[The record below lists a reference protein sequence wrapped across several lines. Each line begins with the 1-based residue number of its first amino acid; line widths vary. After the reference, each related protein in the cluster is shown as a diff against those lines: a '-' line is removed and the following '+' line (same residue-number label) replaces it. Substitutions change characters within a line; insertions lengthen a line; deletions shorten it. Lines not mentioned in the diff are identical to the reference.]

1 MFARS
6 DWNPS
11 RNADTT
17 VHEARNAGGSADM
30 TGRLRQFLRPAAII
44 VGLAALFT
52 WFGVYDFSSHPVL
65 RFVMW
70 LVTMSV
76 GGVSAIWIIPAV
88 FERRFAQQNVIE
100 QVALAA
106 ALIALPVTGSLVA
119 FFLLLG
125 GRVSPGELPM
135 QYLYVYAVCVV
146 MVTSGI
152 IVSQAQTAKPLLETA
167 EAQDVIA
174 RFMQRLPVKYRT
186 AELWAVSSEDHY
198 LRVHTDRGEELILM
212 RLADAMRDLGG
223 TDGLQ
228 THRSWWVAKAGV
240 ADTRRE
246 GGRLFLVLKC
256 GKAAPVSRTYAS
268 AVKLAGLI

>member
-1 MFARS
+1 
-6 DWNPS
+6 
-11 RNADTT
+11 
-17 VHEARNAGGSADM
+17 M
-30 TGRLRQFLRPAAII
+30 TERLKKFLRPAAVLI
-44 VGLAALFT
+44 GLAALFT
-52 WFGVYDFSSHPVL
+52 WFGVYDFSAQPVL

-88 FERRFAQQNVIE
+88 FERRLAQQSVIVR
-100 QVALAA
+100 VALSAG
-106 ALIALPVTGSLVA
+106 LIALPVTASLIA

-125 GRVSPGELPM
+125 AHVSPGALPM

-146 MVTSGI
+146 MVSGGVV
-152 IVSQAQTAKPLLETA
+152 VSRAQAAPLLEAA
-167 EAQDVIA
+167 EAQDVVA

-186 AELWAVSSEDHY
+186 ADLWAVSSEDHY
-198 LRVHTDRGEELILM
+198 LRVHTSLGEELILM

-240 ADTRRE
+240 ADARRE
-246 GGRLFLVLKC
+246 GGKLYLVLKS
-256 GKAAPVSRTYAS
+256 GKAAPVSRTHAS
-268 AVKLAGLI
+268 AVKQAGLS

>member
-1 MFARS
+1 
-6 DWNPS
+6 
-11 RNADTT
+11 
-17 VHEARNAGGSADM
+17 M

-88 FERRFAQQNVIE
+88 FERRFAQQNVIA

-152 IVSQAQTAKPLLETA
+152 IVSQAQAAKPLLETA

-174 RFMQRLPVKYRT
+174 RFMQRLSVKYRT

-246 GGRLFLVLKC
+246 GGRPFLVLKS

-268 AVKLAGLI
+268 AVKQAGLI

>member
-1 MFARS
+1 
-6 DWNPS
+6 
-11 RNADTT
+11 
-17 VHEARNAGGSADM
+17 M
-30 TGRLRQFLRPAAII
+30 TERLKKFLRPAAVL

-52 WFGVYDFSSHPVL
+52 WFGVYDFSAQPAL

-88 FERRFAQQNVIE
+88 FERRLAQQSVIVR
-100 QVALAA
+100 VALSAG
-106 ALIALPVTGSLVA
+106 LIALPVTASLIA

-125 GRVSPGELPM
+125 AHVSPGALPM

-146 MVTSGI
+146 MVSGGVV
-152 IVSQAQTAKPLLETA
+152 VSRAQAAPLLEAA
-167 EAQDVIA
+167 EAQDVVA

-198 LRVHTDRGEELILM
+198 LRVHTSLGEELILM

-240 ADTRRE
+240 ADARRE
-246 GGRLFLVLKC
+246 GGKLYLVLKS
-256 GKAAPVSRTYAS
+256 GKAAPVSRTHAS
-268 AVKLAGLI
+268 AVKQAGLS

>member
-1 MFARS
+1 
-6 DWNPS
+6 
-11 RNADTT
+11 
-17 VHEARNAGGSADM
+17 M
-30 TGRLRQFLRPAAII
+30 TERLKKFLRPAAVL

-52 WFGVYDFSSHPVL
+52 WFGVYDFSAQPVL

-88 FERRFAQQNVIE
+88 FERRLAQQSVIVR
-100 QVALAA
+100 VALSAG
-106 ALIALPVTGSLVA
+106 LIALPVTASLIA

-125 GRVSPGELPM
+125 AHVSPGALPM

-146 MVTSGI
+146 MVSGGVV
-152 IVSQAQTAKPLLETA
+152 VSRAQAAPLLEAA
-167 EAQDVIA
+167 EAQDVVA

-198 LRVHTDRGEELILM
+198 LRVHTSLGEELILM

-240 ADTRRE
+240 ADARRE
-246 GGRLFLVLKC
+246 GGKLYLVLKS
-256 GKAAPVSRTYAS
+256 GKAAPVSRTHAS
-268 AVKLAGLI
+268 AVKQAGLS

>member
-1 MFARS
+1 
-6 DWNPS
+6 
-11 RNADTT
+11 
-17 VHEARNAGGSADM
+17 M
-30 TGRLRQFLRPAAII
+30 TERLKKFLRPAAVL

-52 WFGVYDFSSHPVL
+52 WFGVYDFSAQPVL

-88 FERRFAQQNVIE
+88 FERRLAQQSVIVR
-100 QVALAA
+100 VALSAG
-106 ALIALPVTGSLVA
+106 LIALPVTASLIA

-125 GRVSPGELPM
+125 AHVSPGALPM

-146 MVTSGI
+146 MVSGGVV
-152 IVSQAQTAKPLLETA
+152 VSRAQAAPLLEAA
-167 EAQDVIA
+167 EAQDVVA

-198 LRVHTDRGEELILM
+198 LRVHTSLGEELILM

-240 ADTRRE
+240 ADARRE
-246 GGRLFLVLKC
+246 GGKLYLVLKS
-256 GKAAPVSRTYAS
+256 GKAASVSRTHAS
-268 AVKLAGLI
+268 AVKQAGLS

>member
-1 MFARS
+1 
-6 DWNPS
+6 
-11 RNADTT
+11 
-17 VHEARNAGGSADM
+17 
-30 TGRLRQFLRPAAII
+30 
-44 VGLAALFT
+44 
-52 WFGVYDFSSHPVL
+52 
-65 RFVMW
+65 MW

-88 FERRFAQQNVIE
+88 FERRLAQQSVIVR
-100 QVALAA
+100 VALSAG
-106 ALIALPVTGSLVA
+106 LIALPVTASLIA

-125 GRVSPGELPM
+125 AHVSPGALPM

-146 MVTSGI
+146 MVSGGVV
-152 IVSQAQTAKPLLETA
+152 VSRAQAAPLLEAA
-167 EAQDVIA
+167 EAQDVVA

-198 LRVHTDRGEELILM
+198 LRVHTSLGEELILM

-240 ADTRRE
+240 ADARRE
-246 GGRLFLVLKC
+246 GGKLYLVLKS
-256 GKAAPVSRTYAS
+256 GKAAPVSRTHAS
-268 AVKLAGLI
+268 AVKQAGLS

>member
-1 MFARS
+1 
-6 DWNPS
+6 
-11 RNADTT
+11 
-17 VHEARNAGGSADM
+17 M
-30 TGRLRQFLRPAAII
+30 TERLKQFLRPAAVL

-52 WFGVYDFSSHPVL
+52 WFGVYNFSAPPAL

-88 FERRFAQQNVIE
+88 FERRLAQQSVIVR
-100 QVALAA
+100 VALSAG
-106 ALIALPVTGSLVA
+106 LIALPVTASLIA

-125 GRVSPGELPM
+125 AHVSPGALPM

-146 MVTSGI
+146 MVSGGVV
-152 IVSQAQTAKPLLETA
+152 VSRAQAAPLLEAA
-167 EAQDVIA
+167 EAQDVVA

-198 LRVHTDRGEELILM
+198 LRVHTSLGEELILM

-240 ADTRRE
+240 ADARRE
-246 GGRLFLVLKC
+246 GGKLYLVLKS
-256 GKAAPVSRTYAS
+256 GKAAPVSRTHAS
-268 AVKLAGLI
+268 AVKQAGLS

>member
-1 MFARS
+1 
-6 DWNPS
+6 
-11 RNADTT
+11 
-17 VHEARNAGGSADM
+17 M
-30 TGRLRQFLRPAAII
+30 TERLKKFLRPAAVL

-52 WFGVYDFSSHPVL
+52 WFGVYDFSAQPAL

-88 FERRFAQQNVIE
+88 FERRLAQQSVIVR
-100 QVALAA
+100 VALSAG
-106 ALIALPVTGSLVA
+106 LIALPVTASLIA

-125 GRVSPGELPM
+125 AHVSPGALPM

-146 MVTSGI
+146 MVSGGVV
-152 IVSQAQTAKPLLETA
+152 VSRAQAAPLLEAA
-167 EAQDVIA
+167 EAQDVVA

-198 LRVHTDRGEELILM
+198 LRVHTSLGEELILM
-212 RLADAMRDLGG
+212 RLADAMRDLAG

-228 THRSWWVAKAGV
+228 THRSWWVARNGV

-246 GGRLFLVLKC
+246 GGKLSLVLKS
-256 GKAAPVSRTYAS
+256 GKAAPVSRTHAS
-268 AVKLAGLI
+268 AVKQAGLS

>member
-1 MFARS
+1 
-6 DWNPS
+6 
-11 RNADTT
+11 
-17 VHEARNAGGSADM
+17 M

-76 GGVSAIWIIPAV
+76 GGVSAICIIPAV
-88 FERRFAQQNVIE
+88 FEWRFAQQNIIA

-135 QYLYVYAVCVV
+135 Q
-146 MVTSGI
+146 
-152 IVSQAQTAKPLLETA
+152 
-167 EAQDVIA
+167 
-174 RFMQRLPVKYRT
+174 
-186 AELWAVSSEDHY
+186 
-198 LRVHTDRGEELILM
+198 
-212 RLADAMRDLGG
+212 
-223 TDGLQ
+223 
-228 THRSWWVAKAGV
+228 
-240 ADTRRE
+240 
-246 GGRLFLVLKC
+246 
-256 GKAAPVSRTYAS
+256 
-268 AVKLAGLI
+268 

>member
-1 MFARS
+1 
-6 DWNPS
+6 
-11 RNADTT
+11 
-17 VHEARNAGGSADM
+17 M
-30 TGRLRQFLRPAAII
+30 TERLKKFLRPAAVL

-52 WFGVYDFSSHPVL
+52 WFGVYDFSAQPVL

-88 FERRFAQQNVIE
+88 FERRLAQQNVIVR
-100 QVALAA
+100 VALSAG
-106 ALIALPVTGSLVA
+106 LIALPVTASLIA

-125 GRVSPGELPM
+125 AHVSPGALPM

-146 MVTSGI
+146 MVSGGVV
-152 IVSQAQTAKPLLETA
+152 VSRAQAAPLLEAA
-167 EAQDVIA
+167 EAQDVVA

-198 LRVHTDRGEELILM
+198 LRVHTSLGEELILM

-240 ADTRRE
+240 ADARRE
-246 GGRLFLVLKC
+246 GGKLYLVLKS
-256 GKAAPVSRTYAS
+256 GKAAPVSRTHAS
-268 AVKLAGLI
+268 AVKQAGLS

>member
-1 MFARS
+1 
-6 DWNPS
+6 
-11 RNADTT
+11 
-17 VHEARNAGGSADM
+17 M

-88 FERRFAQQNVIE
+88 FERRFAQQNVIA

>member
-1 MFARS
+1 
-6 DWNPS
+6 
-11 RNADTT
+11 
-17 VHEARNAGGSADM
+17 M
-30 TGRLRQFLRPAAII
+30 TERLKKFLRPAAVLI
-44 VGLAALFT
+44 GLAALFT
-52 WFGVYDFSSHPVL
+52 WFGVYDFSAQPVL

-88 FERRFAQQNVIE
+88 FERRLAQQSVIVR
-100 QVALAA
+100 VALSAG
-106 ALIALPVTGSLVA
+106 LIALPVTASLIA

-125 GRVSPGELPM
+125 AHVSPGALPM

-146 MVTSGI
+146 MVSGGVV
-152 IVSQAQTAKPLLETA
+152 VSRAQAAPLLEAA
-167 EAQDVIA
+167 EAQDVVA

-198 LRVHTDRGEELILM
+198 LRVHTSLGEELILM

-240 ADTRRE
+240 ADARRE
-246 GGRLFLVLKC
+246 GGKLYLVLKS
-256 GKAAPVSRTYAS
+256 GKAAPVSRTHAS
-268 AVKLAGLI
+268 AVKQAGLS

>member
-1 MFARS
+1 
-6 DWNPS
+6 
-11 RNADTT
+11 
-17 VHEARNAGGSADM
+17 M
-30 TGRLRQFLRPAAII
+30 TERLKKFLRPAAVL

-52 WFGVYDFSSHPVL
+52 WFGVYDFSAQPVL

-88 FERRFAQQNVIE
+88 FERRLAQQSVIVR
-100 QVALAA
+100 VALSAG
-106 ALIALPVTGSLVA
+106 LIALPVTASLIA

-125 GRVSPGELPM
+125 AHVSPGALPM

-146 MVTSGI
+146 MVSGGVV
-152 IVSQAQTAKPLLETA
+152 VSRAQAAPLLEAA
-167 EAQDVIA
+167 EAQDVVA

-186 AELWAVSSEDHY
+186 ADLWAVSSEDHY
-198 LRVHTDRGEELILM
+198 LRVHTSLGEELILM

-240 ADTRRE
+240 ADARRE
-246 GGRLFLVLKC
+246 GGKLYLVLKS
-256 GKAAPVSRTYAS
+256 GKAAPVSRTHAS
-268 AVKLAGLI
+268 AVKQAGLS

>member
-1 MFARS
+1 
-6 DWNPS
+6 
-11 RNADTT
+11 
-17 VHEARNAGGSADM
+17 M
-30 TGRLRQFLRPAAII
+30 TERLKQFLRPAAIL

-52 WFGVYDFSSHPVL
+52 WFGVYDFSAPPGL

-88 FERRFAQQNVIE
+88 FERRFAQQNVIVR
-100 QVALAA
+100 VALSAG
-106 ALIALPVTGSLVA
+106 LIALPVTASLIA

-125 GRVSPGELPM
+125 ARVSPAALPM

-146 MVTSGI
+146 MVTGGVV
-152 IVSQAQTAKPLLETA
+152 VSRAQAAAPLLESA
-167 EAQDVIA
+167 EAQDVVA
-174 RFMQRLPVKYRT
+174 RFMQRLPVKCRT

-198 LRVHTDRGEELILM
+198 LRVHTSLGEELILM

-228 THRSWWVAKAGV
+228 THRSWWVARDGV

-246 GGRLFLVLKC
+246 GGKLFLVLKS

-268 AVKLAGLI
+268 AVKQAGLS